1 VASIRSLAG
10 CIDVSGGFTILGE
23 FFGFWRR
30 RLPPDPTGAR
40 VAVSLLSQARLLRGE
55 HIHLNVV
62 AVGSDSFTDAEDQQI
77 DYSLYRIRN
86 IYAAV
91 GVGVGRVRHYGVLAA
106 DAGGLDNVTS
116 EDEME
121 EIAQTWRVDND
132 GIDVFIPFAMNV
144 PSGGGFLLGLSP
156 VPGPCEEKDDKGMN
170 GSMVGMFGS
179 EQTSRSFSHEV
190 GHYLGLEHRNGSPT
204 NLMCQSGSAS
214 SIRNSVVLWASQG
227 NDMKAHCLCKDNC

>member
-1 VASIRSLAG
+1 MSSIRSLAN
-10 CIDVSGGFTILGE
+10 CIGVSGDFTILGD

-40 VAVSLLSQARLLRGE
+40 VTVSLLSQARLLKGE
-55 HIHLNVV
+55 HIHVNVV

-91 GVGVGRVRHYGVLAA
+91 GVGVGRARHYGVTAA
-106 DAGGLDNVTS
+106 DAQGLDNVTT
-116 EDEME
+116 EAEME

-144 PSGGGFLLGLSP
+144 PSGPGVLLGLSP
-156 VPGPCEEKDDKGMN
+156 VPGPCEAKDDKGMN
-170 GSMVGMFGS
+170 GSMVGLFGQ

-190 GHYLGLEHRNGSPT
+190 GHYLGLGHQNASPK
-204 NLMCQSGSAS
+204 NLLCQSSSAS
-214 SIRNSVVLWASQG
+214 SIRDSVELRKSQG
-227 NDMKAHCLCKDNC
+227 DDMKDHCLCKDNC